1 MATRAIQRLL
11 ERQGFRCEAR
21 MVEADWFK
29 DEWSTLRVYAILRR
43 EWESRRAASAPQQG
57 GAA

>member
-1 MATRAIQRLL
+1 
-11 ERQGFRCEAR
+11 